1 MNRGQCGGV
10 YQNPSTWKVETQ
22 GSGVQD
28 QSRLYS
34 KFQANV
40 GYSGRPC
47 FKKRPIFAIIQAGD
61 VVTLA
66 LMVAWET
73 DRDECI

>member
-1 MNRGQCGGV
+1 MKCGCDGARPDHV
-10 YQNPSTWKVETQ
+10 
-22 GSGVQD
+22 
-28 QSRLYS
+28 
-34 KFQANV
+34 
-40 GYSGRPC
+40 GRPC